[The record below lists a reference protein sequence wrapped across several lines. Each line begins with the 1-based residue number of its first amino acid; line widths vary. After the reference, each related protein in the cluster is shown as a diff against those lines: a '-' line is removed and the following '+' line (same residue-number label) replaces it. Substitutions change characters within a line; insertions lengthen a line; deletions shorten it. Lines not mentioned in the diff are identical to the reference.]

1 MSVSKSSVS
10 NKTKRKY
17 RKGNGPFTIVMTF
30 AFILKQTNKKKYLGA
45 CELTWSFYNY
55 LSQQNTGEQ
64 QDTNLIKPF

>member
-30 AFILKQTNKKKYLGA
+30 AFILKQTNKQKSIWEHVNLPGVFITICHSKIQGNNRT
-45 CELTWSFYNY
+45 LT
-55 LSQQNTGEQ
+55 
-64 QDTNLIKPF
+64 